1 MVILHEKCGMGKALW
16 LAKGREGTKV
26 KGEGHS
32 DCLSRGLSHHS
43 TGSDAGGLDFR
54 VRDGTGYTP
63 PL

>member
-1 MVILHEKCGMGKALW
+1 MIGKAN
-16 LAKGREGTKV
+16 GYEGTKV